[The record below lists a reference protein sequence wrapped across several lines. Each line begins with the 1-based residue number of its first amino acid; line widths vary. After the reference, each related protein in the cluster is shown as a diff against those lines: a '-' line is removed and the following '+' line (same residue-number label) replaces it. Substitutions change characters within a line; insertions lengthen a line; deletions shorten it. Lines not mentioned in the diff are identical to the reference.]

1 MKMLRKITRFATG
14 SGPGG
19 LLPAYKSD
27 GGGRR
32 KISRTGPHIKGTR
45 ILFYGH
51 VPNSFPPLKGAN
63 STTIN
68 YITGTANLI
77 TVVKITFELFLLKD
91 FGNHC
96 RKSLS

>member
-1 MKMLRKITRFATG
+1 MFCTRPDLDPEGYSRRTKVTRVVVGKFRE
-14 SGPGG
+14 
-19 LLPAYKSD
+19 PAPY
-27 GGGRR
+27 
-32 KISRTGPHIKGTR
+32 IKGTR

-63 STTIN
+63 STTTN

-91 FGNHC
+91 FGNYC